1 MSTVTTDYTALLASA
16 EKAALTSLKQ
26 AQEVSLRATKV
37 AVGLIPESGAVNGL
51 PTPREVVE
59 SSFTFANEILTAQKA
74 YALELHP
81 TLLFEQP
88 TVDDVARYLAPRLAA
103 TRSP

>member
-26 AQEVSLRATKV
+26 VQEVSLRATKV
-37 AVGLIPESGAVNGL
+37 AVGLIPDAGAPAGL

-59 SSFTFANEILTAQKA
+59 SSFTFANELLTAQKA
-74 YALELHP
+74 YALELAEIVSEGTAKFAKP
-81 TLLFEQP
+81 AKKQQQ
-88 TVDDVARYLAPRLAA
+88 
-103 TRSP
+103 

>member
-1 MSTVTTDYTALLASA
+1 MSTITTDYTALLAAA
-16 EKAALTSLKQ
+16 EKQAISSLKQ

-37 AVGLIPESGAVNGL
+37 AVGLIPDAGAPAGL

-74 YALELHP
+74 YALELAEIVSEGTAKFAKP
-81 TLLFEQP
+81 AKKQQQ
-88 TVDDVARYLAPRLAA
+88 
-103 TRSP
+103 